1 MNKNED
7 IYLSLQGV
15 HKKFG
20 KDLHSSL
27 RYGVGDVL
35 AKGFGIQ
42 KDYSVL
48 RKNEFWALKDIN
60 FELKKGEVL
69 SLVGHNGSGKTTLM
83 RLISGIYGLENGEIV
98 KRAGLK
104 MTTLFALAMGL
115 HPLLSGRENAYLKGA
130 FFGMS
135 KAEIDEKMGWILD
148 FSGLSDFIDAP
159 FGNYSSGMKARLV
172 LTVAF
177 ATEPDVFLID
187 EGFNFSDAEF
197 KDKSFTWLRQ
207 QVHEHGK
214 SIIMAS
220 HQERRIK
227 MLTTRML
234 VMKRGQ
240 IKFETEDVDEGILF
254 YKSQSKVLKN

>member
-1 MNKNED
+1 VNNNKD
-7 IYLSLQGV
+7 IFISLRGV

-35 AKGFGIQ
+35 AKGFGIH
-42 KDYSVL
+42 KDYSIL

-60 FELKKGEVL
+60 FDLRQGEVL

-83 RLISGIYGLENGEIV
+83 RLISGIYGLDNGEIT
-98 KRAGLK
+98 KKKNLK
-104 MTTLFALAMGL
+104 MTTLFALAIGL

-135 KAEIDEKMGWILD
+135 KEEIDEKMEFILN
-148 FSGLSDFIDAP
+148 FSGLRDFIDAP
-159 FGNYSSGMKARLV
+159 FGNYSSGMKARLI

-177 ATEPDVFLID
+177 ATDPDVFLID

-197 KDKSFTWLRQ
+197 KDKSFAWLKKS
-207 QVHEHGK
+207 VHEQGK

-220 HQERRIK
+220 HQERRIR

-234 VMKRGQ
+234 VMRRGEV
-240 IKFETEDVDEGILF
+240 KFETENIDEGILF
-254 YKSQSKVLKN
+254 YKSQSRVLKN

>member
-1 MNKNED
+1 MDNNNN
-7 IYLSLQGV
+7 IYLSLKGI

-27 RYGVGDVL
+27 RYGLGDVL

-42 KDYSVL
+42 KDYSIL

-60 FELKKGEVL
+60 FNLKQGEVL

-83 RLISGIYGLENGEIV
+83 RLISGIYGLENGHIV
-98 KRAGLK
+98 KREGLK
-104 MTTLFALAMGL
+104 MTTLFALAIGL
-115 HPLLSGRENAYLKGA
+115 HPLLSGRENVYLKGA

-135 KAEIDEKMGWILD
+135 KAEIDKKMEFILD
-148 FSGLSDFIDAP
+148 FSGLKDFMDAP

-197 KDKSFTWLRQ
+197 KDKSFAWLKNS
-207 QVHEHGK
+207 VHQHGK

-240 IKFETEDVDEGILF
+240 IKFETEDVDAGILF
-254 YKSQSKVLKN
+254 YKGQSKVLKN